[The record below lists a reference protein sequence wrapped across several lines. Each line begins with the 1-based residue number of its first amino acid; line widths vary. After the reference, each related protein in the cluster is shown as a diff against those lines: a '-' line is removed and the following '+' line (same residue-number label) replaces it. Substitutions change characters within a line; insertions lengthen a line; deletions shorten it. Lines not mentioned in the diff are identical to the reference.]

1 MVSLDNST
9 EIFFIRLVGLYKCAT
24 FLNNG
29 SIFVRH
35 VLLKWEAMYILGSSA
50 VFEAYINLL

>member
-9 EIFFIRLVGLYKCAT
+9 EIFFIRLVGLYKCTT

-35 VLLKWEAMYILGSSA
+35 VLLK
-50 VFEAYINLL
+50 

>member
-9 EIFFIRLVGLYKCAT
+9 ELFFIHLVGLYKCTT